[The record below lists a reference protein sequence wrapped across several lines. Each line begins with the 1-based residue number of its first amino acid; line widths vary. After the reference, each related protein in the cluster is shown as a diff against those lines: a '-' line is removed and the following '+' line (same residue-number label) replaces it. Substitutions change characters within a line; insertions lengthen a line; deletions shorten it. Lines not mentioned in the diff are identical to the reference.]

1 MEHRKLGTSGLKL
14 STLSFGSWV
23 TFNQQLNDDTALECL
38 QTAWDAGVTF
48 FDNAEGYAAG
58 ESEKIMGRCF
68 QNLGWERN
76 TYTVST
82 KFYWGL
88 TEGPN
93 TRFTLNRKYLMSA
106 IDASLD
112 RLNMDFVDLIFCHR
126 ADPETP
132 MEEIVWAMS
141 DIIASGRALY
151 WGTSEWSAEQI
162 REAWEVADRLNLRK
176 PAMEQPEYHLLQR
189 DRVEK
194 EYAPLYRDLGIGL
207 TTWSPLASGL
217 LTGKY
222 SEGIPQDSRGSL
234 PGYEFLKNQL
244 TDKASIKKVE
254 NLKVISDEIGCSLA
268 QLAIAWCTLNKN
280 VSTVITGASRVEQVK
295 ENLASLEVAEQIDE
309 ELIKRIEFVVA

>member
-1 MEHRKLGTSGLKL
+1 MEHRKLGASGLKL

-23 TFNQQLNDDTALECL
+23 TFDQQLNDDAALECL

-68 QNLGWERN
+68 QNLGWKRN

-112 RLNMDFVDLIFCHR
+112 RLKMDFVDLIFCHR

-194 EYAPLYRDLGIGL
+194 EYAPLYEDLGIGL

-222 SEGIPQDSRGSL
+222 SKGIPQDSRGSL

-280 VSTVITGASRVEQVK
+280 VSSVITGASRVEQVK

>member
-23 TFNQQLNDDTALECL
+23 TFDQQLNDDAALECL

-112 RLNMDFVDLIFCHR
+112 RLKMDFVDLIFCHR
-126 ADPETP
+126 ADPDTP

-162 REAWEVADRLNLRK
+162 REAWEVADKLNLRK

-194 EYAPLYRDLGIGL
+194 EYAPLYEDLGIGL

-222 SEGIPQDSRGSL
+222 SKGIPQDSRGSL

-244 TDKASIKKVE
+244 TDKTSIQKVE

-280 VSTVITGASRVEQVK
+280 VSTVITGASRVEQVR
-295 ENLASLEVAEQIDE
+295 ENLAALEVAEQIDE
-309 ELIKRIEFVVA
+309 ELIKRIEFALT

>member
-23 TFNQQLNDDTALECL
+23 TFDQQLNDDAALECL

-68 QNLGWERN
+68 QNLGWKRN

-112 RLNMDFVDLIFCHR
+112 RLKMDFVDLIFCHR

-194 EYAPLYRDLGIGL
+194 EYAPLYEDLGIGL

-222 SEGIPQDSRGSL
+222 SKGIPQDSRGSL

-280 VSTVITGASRVEQVK
+280 VSSVITGASRVEQVK

>member
-23 TFNQQLNDDTALECL
+23 TFDQQLNDDAALECL

-112 RLNMDFVDLIFCHR
+112 RLKMDFVDLIFCHR

-189 DRVEK
+189 NRVEK
-194 EYAPLYRDLGIGL
+194 EYAPLYEDLGIGL

-222 SEGIPQDSRGSL
+222 SKGIPQDSRGSL

-280 VSTVITGASRVEQVK
+280 VSSVITGASRVEQVK

>member
-23 TFNQQLNDDTALECL
+23 TFDQQLNDDAALECL

-112 RLNMDFVDLIFCHR
+112 RLKMDFVDLIFCHR
-126 ADPETP
+126 ADPDTP

-162 REAWEVADRLNLRK
+162 REAWEVADKLNLRK
-176 PAMEQPEYHLLQR
+176 PVMEQPEYHLLQR

-194 EYAPLYRDLGIGL
+194 EYAPLYGDLGIGL

-244 TDKASIKKVE
+244 TDKTSIQKVE

-280 VSTVITGASRVEQVK
+280 VSTVITGASRVEQVR

-309 ELIKRIEFVVA
+309 ELIKRIEFAVT

>member
-23 TFNQQLNDDTALECL
+23 TFDQQLNDDAALECL

-112 RLNMDFVDLIFCHR
+112 RLKMDFVDLIFCHR
-126 ADPETP
+126 ADPDTP

-162 REAWEVADRLNLRK
+162 REAWEVADKLNLRK
-176 PAMEQPEYHLLQR
+176 PVMEQPEYHLLQR

-194 EYAPLYRDLGIGL
+194 EYAPLYGDLGIGL

-244 TDKASIKKVE
+244 TDKISIQKVE

-280 VSTVITGASRVEQVK
+280 VSTVITGASRVEQVR

-309 ELIKRIEFVVA
+309 ELIKRIEFAVK